1 MMKYFLSAAM
11 AAAMSLAVSGA
22 SAATFDFVN
31 IADSYKSAKSGK
43 EGSFAQVYA
52 YDASKFT
59 NGGVS
64 ITNITAGNDHAF
76 FDGKDG
82 SGPAGLGVCSSGF
95 NGTLSQCSSNG
106 GNNTSDDNVTSGEMF
121 SILFD
126 KVVSI
131 TDLYFRNAT
140 HKALNGSLKIGDT
153 TYTVTNGGL
162 AAEVYAL
169 LGKKSTFSFA
179 YTDSQFYLST
189 MSVGDGGELGDVPL
203 PASALLLIAGVGGLG
218 AMRRR
223 KTKS

>member
-1 MMKYFLSAAM
+1 
-11 AAAMSLAVSGA
+11 
-22 SAATFDFVN
+22 
-31 IADSYKSAKSGK
+31 
-43 EGSFAQVYA
+43 
-52 YDASKFT
+52 
-59 NGGVS
+59 
-64 ITNITAGNDHAF
+64 
-76 FDGKDG
+76 
-82 SGPAGLGVCSSGF
+82 VCSSGF
-95 NGTLSQCSSNG
+95 IGTLSQCSSNG

-140 HKALNGSLKIGDT
+140 HKALNGSLKIGDK